1 MEKEYNKPMAAGRG
15 LIARACARGNCQ
27 LGVSD
32 YLADLDDNTRV
43 CNLVE
48 VQFKNTRKDYY
59 VNDNNLELHKGDMVA
74 VEANPGH
81 DIGTVTLTGR
91 LVELQMKK
99 QPSKPGEALKRIYR
113 LARPND
119 LERYREA
126 KALEHD
132 TMIESRQI
140 AKGLGLE
147 MKIGDVEY
155 QGDGQKAIFYYIA
168 DGRVDFRQLIKDL
181 AAAFHVR
188 IVMKQIGARQEAGRI
203 GGFGPCGRE
212 LCCTTWMRNF
222 QSVGTGA
229 ARAQDLSLNPLKL
242 AGQCAKLRCC
252 MNYEVDQYVEAARS
266 LPSREIVL
274 QTDDADWYLFKTDIL
289 RGLVTY
295 SSSRQMAANLV
306 TITAERACEIIA
318 LNKEGQKPLTLED
331 EETVAAQRE
340 ADAEN
345 ADLATQEDLTRF
357 DKSKRKKKKKKPANG
372 GGDRPREQREG
383 REEGREQ
390 REPRGER
397 RDGNRRERRDNRPPR
412 RPRGERKGG
421 AQGEQPAQAPAND

>member
-1 MEKEYNKPMAAGRG
+1 MEKEYKPMAAGRG

-91 LVELQMKK
+91 LVELQLRK
-99 QPSKPGEALKRIYR
+99 QPPKPGEELKRIYR
-113 LARPND
+113 LARPTD
-119 LERYREA
+119 MDRYYEA

-140 AKGLGLE
+140 AKALGLE

-188 IVMKQIGARQEAGRI
+188 IEMKQIGARQEAGRI

-252 MNYEVDQYVEAARS
+252 MNYEVDQYVEASKR

-274 QTDDADWYLFKTDIL
+274 QTDDAEWYLFKTDIL

-318 LNKEGQKPLTLED
+318 LNREGQKPLTLED
-331 EETVAAQRE
+331 EATVAAQRE
-340 ADAEN
+340 AAAEN

-357 DKSKRKKKKKKPANG
+357 DKSKRKKKKKKPA
-372 GGDRPREQREG
+372 GGDKPREARDEKRE
-383 REEGREQ
+383 
-390 REPRGER
+390 
-397 RDGNRRERRDNRPPR
+397 GNRRERRDNRPPR

-421 AQGEQPAQAPAND
+421 AEGEKPAQAPAND